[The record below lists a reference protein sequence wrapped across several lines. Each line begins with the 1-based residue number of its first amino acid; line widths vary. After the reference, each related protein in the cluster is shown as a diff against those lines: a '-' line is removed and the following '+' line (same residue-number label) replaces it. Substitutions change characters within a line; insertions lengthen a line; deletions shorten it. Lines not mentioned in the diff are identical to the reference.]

1 MALCGILKDIL
12 LVIVSM
18 MIWNTPVTGTQ
29 WFGYTIA
36 VCGLVYYKLGAE
48 QLKLSFDAAVREW
61 TGFSAKRP
69 LLRILVIFSIAFLT
83 LALIVG
89 ILTPTYVPD
98 YKDHL
103 AAGVARVGGIVDG
116 IV

>member
-1 MALCGILKDIL
+1 MALCGILKDTL

-18 MIWNTPVTGTQ
+18 LIWDTPVTGMQ
-29 WFGYTIA
+29 WFGYMIA
-36 VCGLVYYKLGAE
+36 VGGLIYYKLGAE
-48 QLKLSFDAAVREW
+48 QLKLGFDAAVREW
-61 TGFSAKRP
+61 AGFSTRRP
-69 LLRILVIFSIAFLT
+69 ILRILVIFCTVVLT

-89 ILTPTYVPD
+89 VLTPTYVPN

-103 AAGVARVGGIVDG
+103 AAGVARVGGLVDG